1 MSSANQ
7 IPILQGRLEKARA
20 QVDAHRRVLIADKE
34 RLNDTSMTTYASC
47 LPRIAAPTLKQRRTL
62 KGGHLH
68 KITSVCWSADSSQIL
83 SAGQDGKLILWDAD
97 STNKMNAINLQ
108 SSWVMSCAMSPSGK
122 LVAAGGL
129 DNICSVYDLKA
140 AEVAMSQNPGAMIPP
155 TKALDAH
162 VGFISGIK
170 FLSDEQLLTSSGDQ
184 TCALWDID
192 RGTMTKQFTGHSK
205 DIMGLALLRDDSGY
219 VNNFVTASGDR
230 TARLW
235 DLRTGRAELMFNIT
249 DDNADLLCIDAFP
262 DSQAFATGGED
273 GVVRFFD
280 LRSEVQLMSYAPP
293 IVGDE
298 NPKTVTSV
306 AFSHSGR
313 AVVVGYETDSIRIW
327 DTMRGEQITLIKA
340 HEERVS
346 AVAVSPDGN
355 GLATGS
361 WDKIIKIWA

>member
-7 IPILQGRLEKARA
+7 IPALQGRLEKARA

-34 RLNDTSMTTYASC
+34 RLNDTSMTQYASN
-47 LPRIAAPTLKQRRTL
+47 LPRIAAPPLKQRRTL
-62 KGGHLH
+62 KGGHLN
-68 KITSVCWSADSSQIL
+68 KITSISWSADSSQVL
-83 SAGQDGKLILWDAD
+83 SAGQDGKLILWDAE
-97 STNKMNAINLQ
+97 STNKVNAINLQ
-108 SSWVMSCAMSPSGK
+108 SSWVMTCAMSPSGK
-122 LVAAGGL
+122 LVASGGL

-140 AEVAMSQNPGAMIPP
+140 AEAAMSQNPGAIIPP
-155 TKALDAH
+155 TKSLDAH

-170 FLSDEQLLTSSGDQ
+170 FLSDQQLLTSSGDQ
-184 TCALWDID
+184 TSALWDIE
-192 RGTMTKQFTGHSK
+192 RGVMVKQFSGHSK
-205 DIMGLALLRDDSGY
+205 DVMGLALLRDNSGY

-235 DLRTGRAELMFNIT
+235 DMRTGRAELMFNIGEE
-249 DDNADLLCIDAFP
+249 NADLLCIDAFP

-280 LRSEVQLMSYAPP
+280 IRSEVQLMSYLPP
-293 IVGDE
+293 GANDDTA
-298 NPKTVTSV
+298 KTVTGVS
-306 AFSHSGR
+306 FTHSGK
-313 AVVVGYETDSIRIW
+313 AIVVGYETDSIRLF
-327 DTMRGEQITLIKA
+327 DTLRGDQISMIKA

-355 GLATGS
+355 ALATGS